1 MKIMMPCE
9 TATKFILPALRTCIA
24 KDLAEKHKFNQKN
37 IANILGV
44 TQPAVSKYLSDKYDE
59 KIKFAVKDPKIR
71 KTSEEII
78 KLIIEKK
85 IDASEANNFIL
96 KSCAQ
101 LLKDYPNSF

>member
-44 TQPAVSKYLSDKYDE
+44 TQPAVSKYLSDKYDD
-59 KIKFAVKDPKIR
+59 KIKFAVNDPKI
-71 KTSEEII
+71 KKISEEIV
-78 KLIIEKK
+78 KMVLEKK
-85 IDASEANNFIL
+85 VNVSEANNLIL

-101 LLKDYPNSF
+101 LLKNYPNSF